1 MLADASLA
9 LAGLA
14 AFLVVVGIGF
24 YRGAPAERTAAEL
37 LRDETTGAVVERK
50 SGSTLR
56 RLLPPAPGILLAR
69 ADLQAIDVR
78 LANAGRPYSLTA
90 TEFVRLKTLAA
101 ALAGILAVLAFIESS
116 PIVVALLAIA
126 AAAAGYRLPDVWI
139 SGRASAISKD
149 IERGLPDMVDSLVLA
164 LDAGMDLEG
173 ALRRLVPRLRGALRE
188 EWDGIIAE
196 LAAGYSLT
204 QSLER
209 LQARSRSQEQAELVA
224 LMQQSRRLGVG
235 LSGALRARAGE
246 LRTTRRIRASEEAQ
260 RAPLKMMIPLVLFFL
275 PALLVVFI
283 GPAALSFLG
292 TR

>member
-1 MLADASLA
+1 MLGEASLA

-14 AFLVVVGIGF
+14 AFLVAVGIGF
-24 YRGAPAERTAAEL
+24 YRTAPAERTAADL
-37 LRDETTGAVVERK
+37 LRDTATGAVVERK

-56 RLLPPAPGILLAR
+56 RLLPPAPGILLAW
-69 ADLQAIDVR
+69 ADLAAIDAR

-90 TEFVRLKTLAA
+90 TELIRLKTLAA
-101 ALAGILAVLAFIESS
+101 ALAGILAVVLFIESS
-116 PIVVALLAIA
+116 PIVVALIAIA
-126 AAAAGYRLPDVWI
+126 AAAIGYRLPDVWI
-139 SGRASAISKD
+139 DGRASAVSKE

-164 LDAGMDLEG
+164 LDAGMDLEA

-188 EWDGIIAE
+188 EWDQVLAE

-209 LQARSRSQEQAELVA
+209 LQARSRSQEQAELVS

-235 LSGALRARAGE
+235 LSGALRERAGE
-246 LRTTRRIRASEEAQ
+246 LRTTRRLRASEEAQ

-283 GPAALSFLG
+283 GPAVLSFLG
-292 TR
+292 AR

>member
-1 MLADASLA
+1 MLAYVSLA
-9 LAGLA
+9 LAGLG
-14 AFLVVVGIGF
+14 AFFIVVGVGF
-24 YRGAPAERTAAEL
+24 FRTARVERTAVQL
-37 LRDETTGAVVERK
+37 LRDTATGAVVERK
-50 SGSTLR
+50 RGSTLR
-56 RLLPPAPGILLAR
+56 RVLPPAPGILLAR
-69 ADLQAIDVR
+69 ADLEAIDAR

-90 TEFVRLKTLAA
+90 GEFVRLQTLSAGLAA
-101 ALAGILAVLAFIESS
+101 ILAVLIFIDSS

-126 AAAAGYRLPDVWI
+126 AAAAGYRLPGLWI
-139 SGRASAISKD
+139 SGRASAVARE

-164 LDAGMDLEG
+164 LDAGMDLEA

-188 EWDGIIAE
+188 EWDQVLAE

-209 LQARSRSQEQAELVA
+209 LQARSRSQEQAELVS
-224 LMQQSRRLGVG
+224 LMQQSRRLGVR
-235 LSGALRARAGE
+235 LSGALRERAGE
-246 LRTTRRIRASEEAQ
+246 LRTTRRLRASEEAQ

-292 TR
+292 AR

>member
-1 MLADASLA
+1 MLAYLPLA
-9 LAGLA
+9 LVGLG

-24 YRGAPAERTAAEL
+24 YRTAPVERTAAKL
-37 LRDETTGAVVERK
+37 LRDATTGAVVERK
-50 SGSTLR
+50 SGSVLR
-56 RLLPPAPGILLAR
+56 RLLPPAPALLLAR
-69 ADLQAIDVR
+69 ADLGEIDAR
-78 LANAGRPYSLTA
+78 LASAGRPYSLTA
-90 TEFVRLKTLAA
+90 VEFVRLRTLAA
-101 ALAGILAVLAFIESS
+101 GLAAILAVLVFVDSS
-116 PIVVALLAIA
+116 PIVVALIAIA
-126 AAAAGYRLPDVWI
+126 AAAAGYRLPDLWI
-139 SGRASAISKD
+139 SGRASAVAKE

-164 LDAGMDLEG
+164 LDAGMDLEA

-188 EWDGIIAE
+188 EWDQVLAE

-209 LQARSRSQEQAELVA
+209 LQARSRSQEQAELVS

-235 LSGALRARAGE
+235 LSGALRERAGE

-292 TR
+292 GR

>member
-1 MLADASLA
+1 VLAYLSLA
-9 LAGLA
+9 LAGVS
-14 AFLVVVGIGF
+14 AFLVVIGIGF
-24 YRGAPAERTAAEL
+24 YRGTPPERTAAQL

-50 SGSTLR
+50 SGSSLR
-56 RLLPPAPGILLAR
+56 RLLPPAPAVLLAR
-69 ADLQAIDVR
+69 ADLAAIDAR

-90 TEFVRLKTLAA
+90 TEFVRVKTLVA
-101 ALAGILAVLAFIESS
+101 ALAAILAVLAFIESS
-116 PIVVALLAIA
+116 PIVVALLGIA

-139 SGRASAISKD
+139 SGRASAISKE

-173 ALRRLVPRLRGALRE
+173 ALRRLVPRLRGALRD
-188 EWDGIIAE
+188 EWDQILAE
-196 LAAGYSLT
+196 LAAGYSLA

-209 LQARSRSQEQAELVA
+209 LQARSRSQEQAELVS

-235 LSGALRARAGE
+235 MSGAMRERASE

-292 TR
+292 AR